1 MTTNCLLGAEAGGK
15 KQCACGKAL
24 TIPENTG
31 YSWVLAKMGCLH
43 RLRTMFAAARVQ
55 EGLLIAGLD
64 CPAGKGLRVR
74 VIKDLNCHVDS
85 KLGNRPCRGLNK
97 SALDLWPNFI
107 QQKIIS
113 AAY

>member
-1 MTTNCLLGAEAGGK
+1 MLLGLGEEAPCARAQNHVPRGSCAGG
-15 KQCACGKAL
+15 
-24 TIPENTG
+24 
-31 YSWVLAKMGCLH
+31 VLISGP
-43 RLRTMFAAARVQ
+43 
-55 EGLLIAGLD
+55 D

-85 KLGNRPCRGLNK
+85 KLENRLCGGLNK